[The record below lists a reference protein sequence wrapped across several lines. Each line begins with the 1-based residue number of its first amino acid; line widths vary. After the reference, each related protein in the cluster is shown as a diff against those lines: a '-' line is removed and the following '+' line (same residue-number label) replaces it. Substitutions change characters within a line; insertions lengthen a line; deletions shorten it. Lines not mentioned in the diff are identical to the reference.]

1 MDHLYN
7 RSSSFLC
14 PGVGREQSVAS
25 LAETEPPAYS
35 DLYSRDSSQLDRLVV
50 SVDSLCRYLVCVDTV
65 VTVADL

>member
-1 MDHLYN
+1 M
-7 RSSSFLC
+7 
-14 PGVGREQSVAS
+14 AS

>member
-1 MDHLYN
+1 MVHLYN
-7 RSSSFLC
+7 LHRDQNLLLSTPC

-50 SVDSLCRYLVCVDTV
+50 SVDSL
-65 VTVADL
+65 